1 MKAGQGVSC
10 GRALRIFT
18 LLEFHVRQYSAY
30 PSSEGQCGV
39 TPAPPP
45 TSGRTYKWAAQ
56 FERRQPFLERVAGE
70 RGKPAAKM
78 QEDLYVGL
86 KSHSGFYL

>member
-45 TSGRTYKWAAQ
+45 PLDEHTSGPLSLRDVNLFWR
-56 FERRQPFLERVAGE
+56 ELLEREASQPPKCK
-70 RGKPAAKM
+70 KPCM
-78 QEDLYVGL
+78 LG
-86 KSHSGFYL
+86 